1 MLFPEAEVTRSLS
14 NLYKAHVNTNKGDVY
29 TRVIDYNELLEQK
42 LSALSFERQAQLR
55 RQQLEERQKQA
66 AENGGE
72 MPDQEGSSAEF
83 SEGLMGLQLET
94 VPEMEIDYVERAKEQ
109 AERIMSKA
117 TADAET
123 ILKKAVQEAEN
134 LKERARKE
142 AEDQGYAKGMERV
155 QAQETQMR
163 AQLDQMREEQEQAYA
178 DRLYT
183 MEPELMDAV
192 IEVFDQVLHTDF
204 ADHRE
209 ILLYLIRRTV
219 RHIKNS
225 REYRVFV
232 SSMDYADV
240 ASRKEEIMEKIG
252 GEVTL
257 DIIMDESMQSGQCTI
272 DTDEGLFECGL
283 NVQLSNLIKDLKA
296 LSRTN

>member
-72 MPDQEGSSAEF
+72 MPDQEQSSAEF

-109 AERIMSKA
+109 AEQIMSKA

-155 QAQETQMR
+155 QALEAQMR

-225 REYRVFV
+225 REYRIFV
-232 SSMDYADV
+232 SSLDYADV

>member
-1 MLFPEAEVTRSLS
+1 
-14 NLYKAHVNTNKGDVY
+14 
-29 TRVIDYNELLEQK
+29 
-42 LSALSFERQAQLR
+42 
-55 RQQLEERQKQA
+55 
-66 AENGGE
+66 
-72 MPDQEGSSAEF
+72 
-83 SEGLMGLQLET
+83 
-94 VPEMEIDYVERAKEQ
+94 
-109 AERIMSKA
+109 
-117 TADAET
+117 
-123 ILKKAVQEAEN
+123 
-134 LKERARKE
+134 
-142 AEDQGYAKGMERV
+142 
-155 QAQETQMR
+155 
-163 AQLDQMREEQEQAYA
+163 MREEQEQAYA

-225 REYRVFV
+225 REYRIFV
-232 SSMDYADV
+232 SSLDYADV

>member
-1 MLFPEAEVTRSLS
+1 MTRSLS

>member
-109 AERIMSKA
+109 AEQIMSKA

-225 REYRVFV
+225 REYRIFV
-232 SSMDYADV
+232 SSLDYADV

>member
-1 MLFPEAEVTRSLS
+1 MS
-14 NLYKAHVNTNKGDVY
+14 NLYKADVNRNKGEVY

-55 RQQLEERQKQA
+55 RQQMEARKRQQEEGVPLEGVPLEEDAQQT
-66 AENGGE
+66 E
-72 MPDQEGSSAEF
+72 MSDGF
-83 SEGLMGLQLET
+83 IGLNLEAL
-94 VPEMEIDYVERAKEQ
+94 PEMQIDYVERAKEEANQ
-109 AERIMSKA
+109 IVSKA

-134 LKERARKE
+134 LKERTRQE
-142 AEDQGYAKGMERV
+142 AEEQGYAKGMERV
-155 QAQETQMR
+155 QMQEAQMR
-163 AQLDQMREEQEQAYA
+163 EELQRLKEEQEQAYA

-204 ADHRE
+204 VNHRE

-225 REYRVFV
+225 REFRIFV
-232 SSMDYADV
+232 SADDYAEIS
-240 ASRKEEIMEKIG
+240 AKKEEIIEKIG

-257 DIIMDESMQSGQCTI
+257 DIIMDESMQPGQCTI

-283 NVQLSNLIKDLKA
+283 NIQLSNLLKDLKA
-296 LSRTN
+296 LSLS

>member
-109 AERIMSKA
+109 AEQIMSKA

-155 QAQETQMR
+155 QAQEAQMR

-225 REYRVFV
+225 REYRIFV
-232 SSMDYADV
+232 SSLDYADV

>member
-1 MLFPEAEVTRSLS
+1 MS
-14 NLYKAHVNTNKGDVY
+14 NLYKADVNRNKGEVY

-55 RQQLEERQKQA
+55 RQQMEARKRQQEEGVPLEGVSLEEDAQQT
-66 AENGGE
+66 E
-72 MPDQEGSSAEF
+72 MSDGF
-83 SEGLMGLQLET
+83 IGLNLEAL
-94 VPEMEIDYVERAKEQ
+94 PEMQIDYVERAKEEANQ
-109 AERIMSKA
+109 IVSKA

-134 LKERARKE
+134 LKERTRQE
-142 AEDQGYAKGMERV
+142 AEEQGYAKGMERV
-155 QAQETQMR
+155 QMQEAQMR
-163 AQLDQMREEQEQAYA
+163 EELQRLKEEQEQAYA

-204 ADHRE
+204 ANHRE

-225 REYRVFV
+225 REFRIFV
-232 SSMDYADV
+232 SADDYAEIS
-240 ASRKEEIMEKIG
+240 AKKEEIIEKIG

-257 DIIMDESMQSGQCTI
+257 DIIMDESMQPGQCTI

-283 NVQLSNLIKDLKA
+283 NIQLSNLLKDLKA
-296 LSRTN
+296 LSLS

>member
-1 MLFPEAEVTRSLS
+1 
-14 NLYKAHVNTNKGDVY
+14 
-29 TRVIDYNELLEQK
+29 
-42 LSALSFERQAQLR
+42 
-55 RQQLEERQKQA
+55 
-66 AENGGE
+66 
-72 MPDQEGSSAEF
+72 
-83 SEGLMGLQLET
+83 MGLQLET

-109 AERIMSKA
+109 AEQIMSKA

-155 QAQETQMR
+155 QAQEAQMR

-225 REYRVFV
+225 REYRIFV
-232 SSMDYADV
+232 SSLDYADV

>member
-1 MLFPEAEVTRSLS
+1 MTRSLS

-109 AERIMSKA
+109 AEQIMSKA

-155 QAQETQMR
+155 QAQEAQMR

-225 REYRVFV
+225 REYRIFV
-232 SSMDYADV
+232 SSLDYADV

>member
-72 MPDQEGSSAEF
+72 MHDQEQSSAEF

-109 AERIMSKA
+109 AEQIMSKA

-155 QAQETQMR
+155 QALEAQMR

-225 REYRVFV
+225 REYRIFV
-232 SSMDYADV
+232 SSLDYADV

>member
-178 DRLYT
+178 DRRYT

>member
-1 MLFPEAEVTRSLS
+1 MS
-14 NLYKAHVNTNKGDVY
+14 NLYKADVNRNKGEVY

-55 RQQLEERQKQA
+55 RQQVEERRRQQGEGVSGEEAQQA
-66 AENGGE
+66 ETTDGFMDLN
-72 MPDQEGSSAEF
+72 
-83 SEGLMGLQLET
+83 LEAL
-94 VPEMEIDYVERAKEQ
+94 PEMQIDYVERAKEEANQ
-109 AERIMSKA
+109 IVSKA

-134 LKERARKE
+134 LKERTRQE
-142 AEDQGYAKGMERV
+142 AEEQGYAKGMECV
-155 QAQETQMR
+155 QMQEAQMR
-163 AQLDQMREEQEQAYA
+163 EELQRLKEEQEQAYA

-204 ADHRE
+204 VNHRE

-225 REYRVFV
+225 REFRIFV
-232 SSMDYADV
+232 SADDYAEIS
-240 ASRKEEIMEKIG
+240 AKKEEIIEKIG

-257 DIIMDESMQSGQCTI
+257 DIIMDESMQPGQCTI

-283 NVQLSNLIKDLKA
+283 NIQLSNLLKDLKA
-296 LSRTN
+296 LSLS